1 MSDQDRD
8 IYAKLAEWY
17 ANILPR
23 RVDIVG
29 DFGGKQLF
37 LIDGDSLLFHCITTS
52 GVDYDVGFQLLHAIF
67 AVESFLRCLQSRGC
81 NFHVVFFDNQREL
94 CAPSIAPTD
103 IRYKY
108 RMTRAILLRHLQQT
122 AKVDGGNDNAELA
135 FSFPSIDS
143 HEFYQH
149 LARHPASFL
158 LCHDGHTESE
168 QISLSQTLFHYM
180 IHQFLQL
187 RHSVALIS
195 GTEFKSSRVILPM
208 ITAAPKIASL
218 RPLQTLWP
226 TPILRGPDE
235 PLQLQLDLAL
245 YEGNSCRE
253 LVTAVALCR
262 VLKLQSVEKYRLIS
276 AAIVL
281 HGVIMSHTRLT
292 ERSLAALEWPTW
304 GNSTALHDIF
314 LKHFCEE
321 ITFLISSNI
330 EDSLHRALS
339 WDVFDIID
347 GRLFLSLYAILSKGG
362 SIPAVLVDKSK
373 PLITCIEKWSGVSL
387 LDFNTLQISTNL
399 DAERSLAKSMTSR
412 DLPQATLLPFNHE
425 LLNEFLAPVHLQT
438 SQLDEGVTE
447 QKIFQE
453 LTHWHNAK
461 KAIDPKRIPKKPGFY
476 ARKRT
481 QKFMADTLVY
491 SASLT
496 NATGKLI
503 EPKTIIVGAPARTS
517 KKTLS
522 NHTVT
527 RSSKVPTGHDAKKK
541 ARGSSGK
548 DSAHEAA
555 LLTQTRKLEKKSGAT
570 FRHWHTVAKQL
581 SQEET
586 LTKRF
591 QRTIKH
597 FSALTKEDKI
607 IIGPEVSLYLCDTL
621 YRAWE
626 EQKATTNSTQALG
639 TKSLLFNQVMQTS
652 ILPGLTQ
659 EVIAALQTMSLA
671 VGIPSKELPNG
682 ESTSRQL
689 SFQPRVYE
697 ASNNEL
703 RYPRALE
710 FQLGYCGP
718 FLERSFDSCKDDRVP
733 FEPDAWQ
740 RSVLDSIDANDSLFI
755 VAPTS
760 SGKTFISF
768 YAMEA
773 ILREDDDGVL
783 VYVAPTKA
791 LVNQI
796 AAEVQARFH
805 KTYHHEG
812 RSVWAIHTRD
822 YRVNNPTGCQILV
835 TVPHVLQIMLLSPLH
850 ANTWSKRVKRIIF
863 DEVHCIGQAD
873 DGIIWEQLLV
883 MAPCPIIALSATVGN
898 PEEFSEWLKISQ
910 TSKGFKFK
918 MITHNTR
925 YSDLRAFGYVPQEQF
940 EFKGLHRSEHFPVP
954 GLDRPNRTTS
964 SFRFVH
970 PVATLV
976 NRTNIDLE
984 ELSLEPR
991 DALSLWESMKR
1002 FQTPSFPLDDSLDP
1016 YRVFSGVP
1024 RKADVLAW
1032 TRQLKAVLA
1041 TWIRDTTSPFE
1052 KVRYSLST
1060 GGQANGNPNED
1071 TSQASRKPSNT
1082 PNQPTP
1088 RQDKISVLALLC
1100 DLHKEDG
1107 LPAILFNY
1115 DRVDCERV
1123 VLFVLHQLVAAEQAW
1138 KKSSKDWQKDI
1149 KDYNEW
1155 KASEDKKKMPRKAT
1169 EKRTKDEKMRE
1180 EASADISRWELFDPE
1195 WPLDQFSFADST
1207 RLGRS
1212 ELHEFIASLEGE
1224 NIQPY
1229 LFLALRR
1236 GLAVHHA
1243 GMNRRYRQVVEIL
1256 FRKGYLTAVVATG
1269 TLALGINMPCK
1280 TVAFIGD
1287 STYLTALNYRQ
1298 AAGRAG
1304 RRGFDLLGNV
1314 VFTNIS
1320 RTRAYEL
1327 MSSRLP
1333 DLRGHFPLTTT
1344 LVLRVL
1350 GLVDAAGQS
1359 NFASGIVKSLLTQNR
1374 LYLGGEEAGQ
1384 SIQHHLRFSVE
1395 YLQRQRLLSADGRP
1409 INFAGLVGH
1418 LYFTENAVF
1427 AFHSLLKGGYF
1438 HDLCS
1443 DDSLSP
1449 TEKLRTLGLVMAH
1462 LFNRIQ
1468 ARNLDSKQPGK
1479 SHADSGSL
1487 LLPRLPKDAEDLL
1500 IRHNTETLEIFKTYA
1515 STYIDQYLGDT
1526 PDRCLPLS
1534 GIAVGGDEPR
1544 VMGLPG
1550 DLPPTKL
1557 RSPFSALSG
1566 HSDDFKSIH
1575 ELCSNIRSGVF
1586 LEESAVPYIPIWPHD
1601 LSVPLNSYIYN
1612 FLKHGDYA
1620 ALTRDNKIKQGDVWF
1635 LLKDFSLVLATIVAS
1650 LTNFIQADNNMDD
1663 ADLIDIEDVGE
1674 TPDEYIPHQASE
1686 VPKDEG
1692 NSTTRHKLSKKKV
1705 VESWDDDEDTSDE
1718 DTASLD
1724 QTHDTASTSI
1734 ESSTW
1739 EKGDKSLLHVLRAFT
1754 LLKEDFDEKFHKVWA

>member
-1 MSDQDRD
+1 MPDQDRET
-8 IYAKLAEWY
+8 YAKLAEWY
-17 ANILPR
+17 AGILPR
-23 RVDIVG
+23 KVDIVG

-37 LIDGDSLLFHCITTS
+37 LIDGDSLLLHCITTS
-52 GVDYDVGFQLLHAIF
+52 LVDYD
-67 AVESFLRCLQSRGC
+67 
-81 NFHVVFFDNQREL
+81 
-94 CAPSIAPTD
+94 
-103 IRYKY
+103 
-108 RMTRAILLRHLQQT
+108 
-122 AKVDGGNDNAELA
+122 
-135 FSFPSIDS
+135 
-143 HEFYQH
+143 
-149 LARHPASFL
+149 
-158 LCHDGHTESE
+158 
-168 QISLSQTLFHYM
+168 
-180 IHQFLQL
+180 
-187 RHSVALIS
+187 ALIG
-195 GTEFKSSRVILPM
+195 GTEFRSSRVILPI

-218 RPLQTLWP
+218 RPSQNLWP
-226 TPILRGPDE
+226 NPVPRRSDE
-235 PLQLQLDLAL
+235 PLQLDLAL
-245 YEGNSCRE
+245 YEGSSYRE

-262 VLKLQSVEKYRLIS
+262 VLKLQCIEQYKLMS

-281 HGVIMSHTRLT
+281 HGVITSHTRLN
-292 ERSLAALEWPTW
+292 ERSLAPRWPTW
-304 GNSTALHDIF
+304 IGATARHLDTF
-314 LKHFCEE
+314 LNDFCDE
-321 ITFLISSNI
+321 ITFVISSDI
-330 EDSLHRALS
+330 EDSLPRVLS

-362 SIPAVLVDKSK
+362 SIPAVLVDKAK
-373 PLITCIEKWSGVSL
+373 PLITCVEKWSGVSL
-387 LDFNTLQISTNL
+387 LDYDSLQISTSP
-399 DAERSLAKSMTSR
+399 DVERPHAKSTTSC
-412 DLPQATLLPFNHE
+412 DLSQATILPFNHE
-425 LLNEFLAPVHLQT
+425 LLNQFLAPIHLRT

-461 KAIDPKRIPKKPGFY
+461 KAIDPKKIPKKPGFF

-503 EPKTIIVGAPARTS
+503 EPKTIIVGAAARPSKRILPSHTITS
-517 KKTLS
+517 
-522 NHTVT
+522 
-527 RSSKVPTGHDAKKK
+527 SSRAPNNSEAKKK
-541 ARGSSGK
+541 TRGSSGK
-548 DSAHEAA
+548 NSAHEAA
-555 LLTQTRKLEKKSGAT
+555 LLTQARKLEKKSGAT
-570 FRHWHTVAKQL
+570 FRHWHAVTKQL
-581 SQEET
+581 SQEKS

-591 QRTIKH
+591 QRTLKH
-597 FSALTKEDKI
+597 FSNLTKEDKM
-607 IIGPEVSLYLCDTL
+607 IIGAEVSLYLCDTL

-626 EQKATTNSTQALG
+626 QEATASNEQTLG
-639 TKSLLFNQVMQTS
+639 IKSLLFNQVMQTS
-652 ILPGLTQ
+652 LLPSLTQ
-659 EVIAALQTMSLA
+659 EVTAALQIMSSA
-671 VGIPSKELPNG
+671 VGILSKESLDG
-682 ESTSRQL
+682 ELNSRQL

-697 ASNNEL
+697 ASSREL
-703 RYPRALE
+703 RPTRALE

-796 AAEVQARFH
+796 AAEIQARFR

-835 TVPHVLQIMLLSPLH
+835 TVPHVLQIMLLSPLY

-898 PEEFSEWLKISQ
+898 PEEFSEWLRISQ
-910 TSKGFKFK
+910 TSKGFNFK

-925 YSDLRAFGYVPQEQF
+925 YSDLRAFGYVPQEDF
-940 EFKGLHRSEHFPVP
+940 EFKGLYRAEHFPVP
-954 GLDRPNRTTS
+954 GLDSPNLTTS
-964 SFRFVH
+964 NFRFVH
-970 PVATLV
+970 PVAALV
-976 NRTNIDLE
+976 NRTGIDLE

-991 DALSLWESMKR
+991 DALSLWECMKK

-1016 YRVFSGVP
+1016 SRVFSGVP
-1024 RKADVLAW
+1024 RKSDVLAW
-1032 TRQLKAVLA
+1032 TKGLKAVLA
-1041 TWIRDTTSPFE
+1041 IWIRDTASPFE
-1052 KVRYSLST
+1052 KVRYIL
-1060 GGQANGNPNED
+1060 GAGEQANSKPNED
-1071 TSQASRKPSNT
+1071 ARRASRKPSNT
-1082 PNQPTP
+1082 SNRPTLKKE
-1088 RQDKISVLALLC
+1088 RMSVFGLLC
-1100 DLHKEDG
+1100 DLHKDDG

-1115 DRVDCERV
+1115 DRVECERT
-1123 VLFVLHQLVAAEQAW
+1123 LQFVLHQLESAEQSW
-1138 KKSSKDWQKDI
+1138 KESSRDWQKDI
-1149 KDYNEW
+1149 KDYNQW
-1155 KASEDKKKMPRKAT
+1155 KASKDKRKMPKKTA

-1180 EASADISRWELFDPE
+1180 EANADISRWELFDPE
-1195 WPLDQFSFADST
+1195 WPLEQFSFADGT

-1212 ELHEFIASLEGE
+1212 ELQEFITSLEGE
-1224 NIQPY
+1224 YIRPY
-1229 LFLALRR
+1229 LFSALKR
-1236 GLAVHHA
+1236 GIAVHHS

-1280 TVAFIGD
+1280 TVAFVGD

-1298 AAGRAG
+1298 GAGRAG

-1314 VFTNIS
+1314 VFSNVN

-1333 DLRGHFPLTTT
+1333 DLKGHFPLTTT
-1344 LVLRVL
+1344 LVLRIL
-1350 GLVDAAGQS
+1350 GLVDAAGKS
-1359 NFASGIVKSLLTQNR
+1359 SFASGIVKSLLTQNR
-1374 LYLGGEEAGQ
+1374 LYLGGEEAGK

-1395 YLQRQRLLSADGRP
+1395 YLQRQHLLSADGRP

-1443 DDSLSP
+1443 NDSLSP
-1449 TEKLRTLGLVMAH
+1449 TDKLRTLGLVMAH

-1468 ARNLDSKQPGK
+1468 ARNLDSGASGK
-1479 SHADSGSL
+1479 SNADSGSI

-1500 IRHNTETLEIFKTYA
+1500 IRHNTETLGIFKTYA
-1515 STYIDQYLGDT
+1515 STYIDQYLDDA
-1526 PDRCLPLS
+1526 PDRYLPLS
-1534 GIAVGGDEPR
+1534 GIEVGGDEPR
-1544 VMGLPG
+1544 IINLPG

-1601 LSVPLNSYIYN
+1601 LSIPLNSYIYN
-1612 FLKHGDYA
+1612 FLKHGDYI

-1635 LLKDFSLVLATIVAS
+1635 LLRDFSLVLSTIVAS
-1650 LTNFIQADNNMDD
+1650 LTNFIQADSNMDD
-1663 ADLIDIEDVGE
+1663 ADLIDVEDVGE
-1674 TPDEYIPHQASE
+1674 TPDEYTPDQGTEA
-1686 VPKDEG
+1686 PKDPDY
-1692 NSTTRHKLSKKKV
+1692 STTHRKPLKKKV
-1705 VESWDDDEDTSDE
+1705 VESWEDDEDTGE
-1718 DTASLD
+1718 DGAAFDQARETASRSL
-1724 QTHDTASTSI
+1724 
-1734 ESSTW
+1734 ESPTW
-1739 EKGDKSLLHVLRAFT
+1739 EKGGKSLVHVLRAFT
-1754 LLKEDFDEKFHKVWA
+1754 LLKEDFDEKFHKAWA